1 MSRRVLIVDDEL
13 WMCSMV
19 SEFLNLYG
27 FEVATA
33 ENADTALQLAEAG
46 TPNAIILD
54 VNLAG
59 ENGLQLLTY
68 LHRNS
73 PDTPIIIYTGMDHDD
88 EVVKKALAAGARA
101 YLQKGGPLDELVRA
115 LESAA
120 P

>member
-1 MSRRVLIVDDEL
+1 MARKVLIVDDEL
-13 WMCSMV
+13 WMTSMV

-33 ENADTALQLAEAG
+33 ENAETALQLAEAS
-46 TPNAIILD
+46 PPYAIILD

-68 LHRNS
+68 LHRNN
-73 PDTPIIIYTGMDHDD
+73 PDTLIIIYTGMEHDD
-88 EVVKKALAAGARA
+88 EVVKKALAAGAQA
-101 YLQKGGPLDELVRA
+101 YLRKGGPLDELVRA

>member
-1 MSRRVLIVDDEL
+1 MSRKVLIVDDEL

-27 FEVATA
+27 FEVTTA

-68 LHRNS
+68 LHLNG
-73 PDTPIIIYTGMDHDD
+73 PATPFIIYTAMDHAT
-88 EVVKKALAAGARA
+88 EALK
-101 YLQKGGPLDELVRA
+101 QPP
-115 LESAA
+115 A
-120 P
+120 PASGHILREA